1 MVKNWSRFYTLL
13 TSILLFGACIRIQKF
28 SQKKMTRNWSRFYT
42 LLTSILLFG
51 ACIKNPE
58 FTQNAQLRLSTDTIF
73 FDTVFTRQAQTGTY
87 PISVTKLF
95 SIKNTSDFWVKAD
108 FYVAGG
114 EQSPYRINIDGI
126 SGNRIDQLEIGPQ
139 DSVFVFVQC
148 RLRANNE
155 TQPILVLDSL
165 YARVG
170 TQQSKMVLAAYGW
183 DAHYVRDSIIPNNTV
198 WSDKTKPYVIIDGA
212 YVAPNSK
219 FTIEKG
225 VQIFASARTGL
236 YVFGHL
242 KMNGTAEERIQIRGD
257 KPIAATKT
265 MPNQWYG
272 MYFGPGGTGDIA
284 FSDITNAVVGM
295 RSDSQALGNDPCLIL
310 KNTRIQYC
318 GQACIIGVSGAISAE
333 NCLFADAGSYS
344 FLGYYGGNYQFNHCT
359 FADFSY
365 FTNRNNGH
373 FGLTNTLR
381 DGNGFLINTLPLTLT
396 LQNSIIWGYKN
407 EELALDRSTA
417 ATFSINNS
425 SYNLFRSQDELD
437 LFGGQNN
444 LFNRDPHFAETK
456 GDYHLESNSNAKDK
470 IPSLSLFQ
478 DLEGKPRNAPADIGA
493 YEFQ

>member
-1 MVKNWSRFYTLL
+1 MVKNWSRFYSPLNP
-13 TSILLFGACIRIQKF
+13 ILPVGACVKIPKF
-28 SQKKMTRNWSRFYT
+28 TQKKRAKNWSRFYI
-42 LLTSILLFG
+42 LCTSLLLFS
-51 ACIKNPE
+51 ACIKSPE

-73 FDTVFTRQAQTGTY
+73 FDTVFTRQPQTGTY

-95 SIKNTSDFWVKAD
+95 SIKNPSDFWVKAD

-114 EQSPYRINIDGI
+114 EQSPYRINVDGL
-126 SGNRIDQLEIGPQ
+126 SGNRIDQVEIGPQ

-155 TQPILVLDSL
+155 TQPLLVLDSL

-170 TQQSKMVLAAYGW
+170 TQQSKMILAAYGW

-242 KMNGTAEERIQIRGD
+242 QMNGTAEERIQIRGD

-265 MPNQWYG
+265 RPNQWYG
-272 MYFGPGGTGDIA
+272 MYFGPGGTGEIV
-284 FSDITNAVVGM
+284 FSDITNAIVGM
-295 RSDSQALGNDPCLIL
+295 RSDSQALGSDPCLIL

-318 GQACIIGVSGAISAE
+318 GQACLIGVSGAISAE

-344 FLGYYGGNYQFNHCT
+344 FLGYYGGIYRFNHCT
-359 FADFSY
+359 FADYSF

-381 DGNGFLINTLPLTLT
+381 DGNGFLINTFPLSLT
-396 LQNSIIWGYKN
+396 LQNSIIWGYKT
-407 EELALDRSTA
+407 EELAFDRSPTT
-417 ATFSINNS
+417 TFSINNS
-425 SYNLFRSQDELD
+425 SYNLLKSQDELV

-444 LFNRDPHFAETK
+444 LFNKEPHFSETK
-456 GDYHLESNSNAKDK
+456 GDYRIESKSNAKDQ

-478 DLEGKPRNAPADIGA
+478 DLEGKQRNAPADIGA